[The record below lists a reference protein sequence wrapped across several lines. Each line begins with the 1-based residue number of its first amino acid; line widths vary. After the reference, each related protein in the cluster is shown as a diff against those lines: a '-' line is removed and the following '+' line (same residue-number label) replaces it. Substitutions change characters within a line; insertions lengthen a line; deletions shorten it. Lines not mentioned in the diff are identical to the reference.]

1 MISWMLK
8 VILWLQTA
16 GGRGR
21 GALVWIING
30 APRRRLYAVVAAA
43 RQGMAFG
50 NGWRAA
56 GSF

>member
-30 APRRRLYAVVAAA
+30 LRGAGSMQSLR
-43 RQGMAFG
+43 
-50 NGWRAA
+50 RAA
-56 GSF
+56 GHGIWQWLACGGSF